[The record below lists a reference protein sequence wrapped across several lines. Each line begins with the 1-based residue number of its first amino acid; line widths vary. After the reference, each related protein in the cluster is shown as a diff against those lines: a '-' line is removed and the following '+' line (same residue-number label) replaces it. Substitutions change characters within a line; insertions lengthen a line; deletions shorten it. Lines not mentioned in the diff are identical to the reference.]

1 MWRFVSASM
10 RLIGYFPPMCATMP
24 QKDGTQRTHYL
35 VDGGYTNN
43 LPADV
48 MAKDPRVSTVI
59 SVDIA
64 ARWDFTGYNYGNS
77 LSGCAVVWNK
87 LAGLISSLTC
97 GCYKAKRFPGHAAI
111 TSQLMYVC
119 NEQRFNKV
127 IEDTDLYIR
136 PDTSAYGLLDFHKV
150 WTCFSK

>member
-1 MWRFVSASM
+1 M
-10 RLIGYFPPMCATMP
+10 RLIGYLPPMCATMP
-24 QKDGTQRTHYL
+24 QPDGTQRTHYL

-77 LSGCAVVWNK
+77 LSGFSVAFNY
-87 LAGLISSLTC
+87 LAGLISSVCGTC
-97 GCYKAKRFPGHAAI
+97 GCYKVKQFPGHAAI
-111 TSQLMYVC
+111 SSQLMYVC
-119 NEQRFNKV
+119 NEQRFDKV
-127 IEDTDLYIR
+127 MEDTDLYIR

-150 WTCFSK
+150 WDCGSKLMNR